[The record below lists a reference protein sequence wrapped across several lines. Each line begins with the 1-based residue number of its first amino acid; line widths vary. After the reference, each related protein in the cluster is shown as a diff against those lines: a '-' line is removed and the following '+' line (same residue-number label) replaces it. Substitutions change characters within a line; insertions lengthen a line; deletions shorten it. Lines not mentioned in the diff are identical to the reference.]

1 MNAHK
6 KPVELLAPAGNMEK
20 LETALLYGADAVY
33 AGGSDFSLRSKAGNF
48 SLEELHEAR
57 KRTREL
63 GRKLYVTLNIFGH
76 NTDLAGIEGYLKEL
90 RKVAPDALIIS
101 DPGIIWLARL
111 HAPEIP
117 IHLSTQANAT
127 NWAACRFWK
136 EQGVERVVLGRE
148 VSMPEIREISA
159 RGQVELEA
167 FVHGAMC
174 MAYSGRCMLSM
185 ALTGRSANSGSCT
198 HPCRWEYAV
207 AEKNREGEYM
217 PVEEDERGTYIFNS
231 KDLCILPWLDRFID
245 SGITSLKIEG
255 RMKSIHYV
263 ATATKAYREALDLI
277 LSGGDFAGAVPRLM
291 EELSGI
297 GEREYTT
304 GFYLE
309 ERDSQMQM
317 YAPPEKEHLIRFLGK
332 VLEVREDG
340 TLLVEQRNKFSL
352 GEELELL
359 MPYGKNLSLTVEKL
373 INQSGEP
380 VESAPHPREVLLMN
394 GVPGAVPGALLR
406 RRRIA
411 DEA

>member
-6 KPVELLAPAGNMEK
+6 NPIELLAPAGNMEK

-48 SLEELHEAR
+48 TLEELQEAR

-63 GRKLYVTLNIFGH
+63 GRKLYVTLNIFAH
-76 NTDLAGIEGYLKEL
+76 NADLSGIEAYLKEL
-90 RKVAPDALIIS
+90 RKLAPDALIIS

-111 HAPEIP
+111 YAPEIP

-148 VSMPEIREISA
+148 VSMGEIREIHS

-207 AEKNREGEYM
+207 AEKNRQGEYM
-217 PVEEDERGTYIFNS
+217 PLEEDERGTYIFNS
-231 KDLCILPWLDRFID
+231 KDLCILPWLDRFIE

-277 LSGGDFAGAVPRLM
+277 LSGGDFAGALPRLM
-291 EELSGI
+291 EELTGI

-304 GFYLE
+304 GFYLGE
-309 ERDSQMQM
+309 KDPEMQM
-317 YAPPEKEHLIRFLGK
+317 YSPPEKDHLIRFLGK

-340 TLLVEQRNKFSL
+340 SLLVEQRNKFSL

-359 MPYGKNLSLTVEKL
+359 MPQGENLSLRVEWL
-373 INQSGEP
+373 MNSQGEA
-380 VESAPHPREVLLMN
+380 VESAPHPRELLMMN
-394 GVPGAVPGALLR
+394 GVEGAVPGALLR
-406 RRRIA
+406 RRRT
-411 DEA
+411 

>member
-6 KPVELLAPAGNMEK
+6 NPIELLAPAGNMEK

-48 SLEELHEAR
+48 TLEELQEAR

-63 GRKLYVTLNIFGH
+63 GRKLYVTLNIFAH
-76 NTDLAGIEGYLKEL
+76 NADLSGIEAYLKEL
-90 RKVAPDALIIS
+90 RKLAPDALIIS

-111 HAPEIP
+111 YAPEIP

-148 VSMPEIREISA
+148 VSMGEIREIHS

-207 AEKNREGEYM
+207 AEKNRQGEYM
-217 PVEEDERGTYIFNS
+217 PLEEDERGTYIFNS
-231 KDLCILPWLDRFID
+231 KDLCILPWLDRFIE

-277 LSGGDFAGAVPRLM
+277 LSGGDFAGVVPRLM
-291 EELSGI
+291 EELTGI

-304 GFYLE
+304 GFYLGE
-309 ERDSQMQM
+309 KDPEMQM
-317 YAPPEKEHLIRFLGK
+317 YSPPEKDHLIRFLGK

-340 TLLVEQRNKFSL
+340 SLLVEQRNKFSL

-359 MPYGKNLSLTVEKL
+359 MPQGENLSLRVEWL
-373 INQSGEP
+373 MNSQGEA
-380 VESAPHPREVLLMN
+380 VESAPHPRELLMMN
-394 GVPGAVPGALLR
+394 GVEGAVPGALLR
-406 RRRIA
+406 RRRT
-411 DEA
+411 

>member
-1 MNAHK
+1 MNAHIN
-6 KPVELLAPAGNMEK
+6 PIELLAPAGNMEK

-48 SLEELHEAR
+48 TLEELQEAR

-63 GRKLYVTLNIFGH
+63 GRKLYVTLNIFAH
-76 NTDLAGIEGYLKEL
+76 NADLSGIEAYLKEL
-90 RKVAPDALIIS
+90 RKLAPDALIIS

-111 HAPEIP
+111 YAPEIP

-148 VSMPEIREISA
+148 VSMGEIREIHS

-207 AEKNREGEYM
+207 AEKNRQGEYM
-217 PVEEDERGTYIFNS
+217 PLEEDERGTYIFNS
-231 KDLCILPWLDRFID
+231 KDLCILPWLDRFIE

-277 LSGGDFAGAVPRLM
+277 LSGGDFAGALPRLM
-291 EELSGI
+291 EELTGI

-304 GFYLE
+304 GFYLGE
-309 ERDSQMQM
+309 KDPEMQM
-317 YAPPEKEHLIRFLGK
+317 YSPPEKDHLIRFLGK

-340 TLLVEQRNKFSL
+340 SLLVEQRNKFSL

-359 MPYGKNLSLTVEKL
+359 MPQGENLSLRVEWL
-373 INQSGEP
+373 MNSQGEA
-380 VESAPHPREVLLMN
+380 VESAPHPRELLMMN
-394 GVPGAVPGALLR
+394 GVEGAVPGALLR
-406 RRRIA
+406 RRRT
-411 DEA
+411 

>member
-6 KPVELLAPAGNMEK
+6 NPIELLAPAGNMEK

-48 SLEELHEAR
+48 TLEELQEAR

-63 GRKLYVTLNIFGH
+63 GRKLYVTLNIFAH
-76 NTDLAGIEGYLKEL
+76 NADLSGIEAYLKEL
-90 RKVAPDALIIS
+90 RKLAPDALIIS

-111 HAPEIP
+111 YAPEIP

-148 VSMPEIREISA
+148 VSMGEIREIHS

-207 AEKNREGEYM
+207 AEKNRQGEYM
-217 PVEEDERGTYIFNS
+217 PLEEDERGTYIFNS
-231 KDLCILPWLDRFID
+231 KDLCILPWLDRFIE

-291 EELSGI
+291 EELTGI

-304 GFYLE
+304 GFYLGE
-309 ERDSQMQM
+309 KDPEMQM
-317 YAPPEKEHLIRFLGK
+317 YSPPEKDHLIRFLGK

-340 TLLVEQRNKFSL
+340 SLLVEQRNKFSL

-359 MPYGKNLSLTVEKL
+359 MPQGENLSLRVEWL
-373 INQSGEP
+373 MNSQGEA
-380 VESAPHPREVLLMN
+380 VESAPHPRELLMMN
-394 GVPGAVPGALLR
+394 GVEGAVPGALLR
-406 RRRIA
+406 RRRT
-411 DEA
+411 

>member
-6 KPVELLAPAGNMEK
+6 NPIELLAPAGNMEK

-48 SLEELHEAR
+48 TLEELQEAR

-63 GRKLYVTLNIFGH
+63 GRKLYVTLNIFAH
-76 NTDLAGIEGYLKEL
+76 NADLSGIEAYLKEL
-90 RKVAPDALIIS
+90 RKLAPDALIIS

-111 HAPEIP
+111 YAPEIP

-148 VSMPEIREISA
+148 VSMGEIREIHS

-207 AEKNREGEYM
+207 AEKNRQGEYM
-217 PVEEDERGTYIFNS
+217 PLEEDERGTYIFNS
-231 KDLCILPWLDRFID
+231 KDLCILPWLDRFIE

-277 LSGGDFAGAVPRLM
+277 LSGGDFAGALPRLM
-291 EELSGI
+291 EELTGI

-304 GFYLE
+304 GFYLGE
-309 ERDSQMQM
+309 KDPEMQM
-317 YAPPEKEHLIRFLGK
+317 YSPPEKDHLIRFLGK

-340 TLLVEQRNKFSL
+340 SLLVEQRNKFSL

-359 MPYGKNLSLTVEKL
+359 MPQGENLSLRVERL
-373 INQSGEP
+373 MNSQGEA
-380 VESAPHPREVLLMN
+380 VESAPHPRELLMMN
-394 GVPGAVPGALLR
+394 GVEGAVPGALLR
-406 RRRIA
+406 RRRT
-411 DEA
+411 

>member
-1 MNAHK
+1 MGVIFKHGSIFAHNA
-6 KPVELLAPAGNMEK
+6 
-20 LETALLYGADAVY
+20 
-33 AGGSDFSLRSKAGNF
+33 
-48 SLEELHEAR
+48 
-57 KRTREL
+57 
-63 GRKLYVTLNIFGH
+63 
-76 NTDLAGIEGYLKEL
+76 DLSGIEAYLKEL
-90 RKVAPDALIIS
+90 RKLAPDALIIS

-111 HAPEIP
+111 YAPEIP

-148 VSMPEIREISA
+148 VSMGEIREIHS

-207 AEKNREGEYM
+207 AEKNRQGEYM
-217 PVEEDERGTYIFNS
+217 PLEEDERGTYIFNS
-231 KDLCILPWLDRFID
+231 KDLCILPWLDRFIE

-277 LSGGDFAGAVPRLM
+277 LSGGDFAGALPRLM
-291 EELSGI
+291 EELTGI

-304 GFYLE
+304 GFYLGE
-309 ERDSQMQM
+309 KDPEMQM
-317 YAPPEKEHLIRFLGK
+317 YSPPEKDHLIRFLGK

-340 TLLVEQRNKFSL
+340 SLLVEQRNKFSL

-359 MPYGKNLSLTVEKL
+359 MPQGENLSLRVEWL
-373 INQSGEP
+373 MNSQGEA
-380 VESAPHPREVLLMN
+380 VESAPHPRELLMMN
-394 GVPGAVPGALLR
+394 GVEGAVPGALLR
-406 RRRIA
+406 RRRT
-411 DEA
+411 

>member
-1 MNAHK
+1 MNAHIN
-6 KPVELLAPAGNMEK
+6 PIELLAPAGNMEK

-48 SLEELHEAR
+48 TLEELQEAR

-63 GRKLYVTLNIFGH
+63 GRKLYVTLNIFAH
-76 NTDLAGIEGYLKEL
+76 NADLSGIEAYLKEL
-90 RKVAPDALIIS
+90 RKLAPDALIIS

-111 HAPEIP
+111 YAPEIP

-148 VSMPEIREISA
+148 VSMGEIREIHS

-207 AEKNREGEYM
+207 AEKNRQGEYM
-217 PVEEDERGTYIFNS
+217 PLEEDERGTYIFNS
-231 KDLCILPWLDRFID
+231 KDLCILPWLDRFIE

-291 EELSGI
+291 EELTGI

-304 GFYLE
+304 GFYLGE
-309 ERDSQMQM
+309 KDPEMQM
-317 YAPPEKEHLIRFLGK
+317 YSPPEKDHLIRFLGK

-340 TLLVEQRNKFSL
+340 SLLVEQRNKFSL

-359 MPYGKNLSLTVEKL
+359 MPQGENLSLRVEWL
-373 INQSGEP
+373 MNSQGEA
-380 VESAPHPREVLLMN
+380 VESAPHPRELLMMN
-394 GVPGAVPGALLR
+394 GVEGAVPGALLR
-406 RRRIA
+406 RRRT
-411 DEA
+411 

>member
-1 MNAHK
+1 MNAHIN
-6 KPVELLAPAGNMEK
+6 PIELLAPAGNMEK

-48 SLEELHEAR
+48 TLEELQEAR

-63 GRKLYVTLNIFGH
+63 GRKLYVTLNIFAH
-76 NTDLAGIEGYLKEL
+76 NADLSGIEAYLKEL
-90 RKVAPDALIIS
+90 RKLAPDALIIS

-111 HAPEIP
+111 YAPEIP

-148 VSMPEIREISA
+148 VSMGEIREIHS

-207 AEKNREGEYM
+207 AEKNRQGEYM
-217 PVEEDERGTYIFNS
+217 PLEEDERGTYIFNS
-231 KDLCILPWLDRFID
+231 KDLCILPWLDRFIE

-277 LSGGDFAGAVPRLM
+277 LSGGDFAGALPRLM
-291 EELSGI
+291 EELTGI

-304 GFYLE
+304 GFYLGE
-309 ERDSQMQM
+309 KDPEMQM
-317 YAPPEKEHLIRFLGK
+317 YSPPEKDHLIRFLGK

-340 TLLVEQRNKFSL
+340 SLLVEQRNKFSL

-359 MPYGKNLSLTVEKL
+359 MPQGENLSLRVERL
-373 INQSGEP
+373 MNSQGEA
-380 VESAPHPREVLLMN
+380 VESAPHPRELLMMN
-394 GVPGAVPGALLR
+394 GVEGAVPGALLR
-406 RRRIA
+406 RRRT
-411 DEA
+411 